1 MALPNAVLGPED
13 SVLSHGPGFL
23 PCPKPEQ
30 ALSKE
35 DEWVYIYIYIYIYIL
50 KNAGEG
56 RQPRF

>member
-1 MALPNAVLGPED
+1 MALPNAVLGPKD

-23 PCPKPEQ
+23 PCPKSKQ

-35 DEWVYIYIYIYIYIL
+35 DEWVYIYIYIL